1 METNETDET
10 NFFIRLINES
20 LRRHFGARKGPKS
33 QKVWHIAPLDCDA
46 LGGPARP
53 ARPVHNVQL
62 TGICESDQ
70 SDDEL
75 GLKGSLT
82 GDQNLEPPLL
92 PGWKLPV
99 RDLFAE

>member
-1 METNETDET
+1 M
-10 NFFIRLINES
+10 
-20 LRRHFGARKGPKS
+20 GPERG
-33 QKVWHIAPLDCDA
+33 QKAEKWGILPHWTATLS
-46 LGGPARP
+46 GGSATP

-75 GLKGSLT
+75 GLKGSLA

-99 RDLFAE
+99 RDLFVE